1 MEHFTLF
8 QDFYRVIAE
17 MTEEEIVSATAHT
30 GKQWRTCAESSRNKA
45 RKQPTKRK

>member
-1 MEHFTLF
+1 MEHFTIF

-17 MTEEEIVSATAHT
+17 MTEEEIVSAIT